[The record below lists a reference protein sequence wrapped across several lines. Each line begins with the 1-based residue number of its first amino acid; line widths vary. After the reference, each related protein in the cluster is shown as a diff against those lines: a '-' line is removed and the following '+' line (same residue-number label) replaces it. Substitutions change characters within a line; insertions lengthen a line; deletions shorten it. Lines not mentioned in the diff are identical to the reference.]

1 MRARVRALTC
11 GARARRAFGML
22 RRANLRLPSLPYP
35 LPSPPTAARH
45 TQDKYQVISHRNIST
60 SNSTKGEIR
69 WKETCEQ
76 QMAQLEKDILK
87 LSSNGPVYIVE

>member
-1 MRARVRALTC
+1 MRRRDAHPACCAALTS
-11 GARARRAFGML
+11 ALTRPASHSRRT
-22 RRANLRLPSLPYP
+22 
-35 LPSPPTAARH
+35 PPACH
-45 TQDKYQVISHRNIST
+45 LQDKYQVISHRNIST